1 MKMVIVMNK
10 IVILDTNFLVSNTGK
25 IKEIV
30 SLIEAKGNL
39 VYIPQMVQEEYINIQ
54 LRKVKEQYKKI

>member
-1 MKMVIVMNK
+1 MNK